1 MSGMVRVKL
10 KSGRD
15 KALRQGNPWLFSGA
29 IADENGPSKA
39 ALATVRAANGDELG
53 VGLYSRRSQIRVR
66 MLHYGADAPVIDR
79 AFFAQRI
86 EATRALR
93 AALVPEETT
102 GVRLINAE
110 GDGLPGWT
118 VDRFGDVLV
127 SQITCAGLENLA
139 DEALGALTD
148 ALTTLVP
155 PSSTSDGAL
164 SDAPPDNLPA
174 PAILAVNSTRVRRRE
189 GIEGPNA
196 WIAGQPVETVRFLEH
211 GLQFSAE
218 LGGQKTGFYLD
229 QRDNRMRAGQL
240 SGDRSV
246 LDLFAHTGAFSAHAL
261 RGGASQVVAVESSAR
276 LIARGGED
284 LAANSLAT
292 ERMQWTKANVFEDL
306 RHREARFGLVICD
319 PPSLVEKKSDQR
331 AGARAYKDINRLAL
345 KRVEEGGFLL
355 TFSCSGGVDSKLF
368 RQILFSA
375 ADEAGVRASLIE
387 PLAAAADHPV
397 DIAHPQGEY
406 LKGWLI
412 HVAGRR

>member
-1 MSGMVRVKL
+1 MTGMVRIKL
-10 KSGRD
+10 KPGRD

-39 ALATVRAANGDELG
+39 SLATVRAANGDELG

-66 MLHYGADAPVIDR
+66 MLHHGTDTPLVDR

-86 EATRALR
+86 DAARALR
-93 AALVPEETT
+93 AALVPAETT

-127 SQITCAGLENLA
+127 SQITSAGLEKLA

-148 ALTTLVP
+148 ALPTLMP
-155 PSSTSDGAL
+155 PTSTGGETSSDGA
-164 SDAPPDNLPA
+164 AEGLPE

-189 GIEGPNA
+189 GIDEPNT
-196 WIAGQPVETVRFLEH
+196 WITGQAVETARFLEH

-240 SGDRSV
+240 AGDRKV

-276 LIARGGED
+276 LIDRGGED
-284 LAANSLAT
+284 LAANNLAID
-292 ERMQWTKANVFEDL
+292 RLQWAKANVFEDL
-306 RHREARFGLVICD
+306 RHREERFDLVICD
-319 PPSLVEKKSDQR
+319 PPSLVENKSAQR
-331 AGARAYKDINRLAL
+331 AGARAYKDLNRLAF
-345 KRVEEGGFLL
+345 KRVTDGGFLL

-387 PLAAAADHPV
+387 PLSAAADHPV

-406 LKGWLI
+406 LKGWLV